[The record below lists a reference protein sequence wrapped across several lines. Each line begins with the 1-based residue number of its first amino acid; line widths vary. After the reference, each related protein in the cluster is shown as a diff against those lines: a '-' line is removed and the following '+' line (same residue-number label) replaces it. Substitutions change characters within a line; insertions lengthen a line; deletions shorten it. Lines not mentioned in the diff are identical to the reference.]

1 MKEAKAKEE
10 RIAEKSSLLV
20 SKLDSDDK
28 HEESFEISAPGDKED
43 DKILEDLPLQMPVK
57 EEEIKVEIKEEEP
70 AITDSVFAAKLQAEI
85 NEEPKIEQVKQPE
98 PLKPADPTDAYYARL
113 LALNPAEKKYRAAL
127 CQLLEMGFSDFEKN
141 LALLVASNGNVEQ
154 AA

>member
-85 NEEPKIEQVKQPE
+85 NE
-98 PLKPADPTDAYYARL
+98 
-113 LALNPAEKKYRAAL
+113 
-127 CQLLEMGFSDFEKN
+127 
-141 LALLVASNGNVEQ
+141 
-154 AA
+154 